1 MRCLFSTAAVLLL
14 LGLAAPRAAA
24 DLDIESDR
32 WNTVF
37 AEGRERTVL
46 SGNARVRSD
55 QFDIQADEIELYGED
70 FRYVRARGG
79 LRIEELERGL
89 VLTGGSLFVD
99 RERDLMRVEGSAE
112 MEDRENE
119 LIVRGGYIEYRG
131 EEDLTI
137 VQIGVRILRDDLV
150 ARSEFARYR
159 RDADELELS
168 GLPQIVWRDDEYSA
182 SRIVINLETDEIS
195 LRGEVRAQLRSEEAP
210 DEEAPDEEVPVDD
223 GEPDTEI
230 EGDIEE
236 PDVDLD
242 PDSENGNGQPD
253 GEPDMPSPGE
263 EP

>member
-1 MRCLFSTAAVLLL
+1 MKVFRRTVLPFMLL
-14 LGLAAPRAAA
+14 ALVAPFATA
-24 DLDIESDR
+24 DLEIESDR
-32 WNTVF
+32 WSSVF

-46 SGNARVRSD
+46 SGNARVRSE
-55 QFDIQADEIELYGED
+55 QFDITADEIELYGDD
-70 FRYVRARGG
+70 FRYVRASGG

-131 EEDLTI
+131 EEELTV

-159 RDADELELS
+159 RDLDELELS

-182 SRIVINLETDEIS
+182 SRIVINLDTDEIT
-195 LRGEVRAQLRSEEAP
+195 LRGEVRAQLRTEDAPEEAASDEAAP
-210 DEEAPDEEVPVDD
+210 DE
-223 GEPDTEI
+223 
-230 EGDIEE
+230 
-236 PDVDLD
+236 D
-242 PDSENGNGQPD
+242 P
-253 GEPDMPSPGE
+253 
-263 EP
+263 